1 MKKTFAFAAIASL
14 MATPAFA
21 GEDVAM
27 VDIDANADGYLTIEE
42 VQAHKPDVSAKS
54 FADWDVNGDA
64 QLSEAEFTAWK
75 KAASEEYGKPTMKDR
90 MDEAGDTIEDAMDD
104 AGDAMDDAGD
114 AMTDE
119 Q

>member
-1 MKKTFAFAAIASL
+1 MKKTFAFAAIATL

-27 VDIDANADGYLTIEE
+27 ADIDTNADGYLTIEE
-42 VQAHKPDVSAKS
+42 VQAHKPEVSAKS

-64 QLSEAEFTAWK
+64 QLSAWK
-75 KAASEEYGKPTMKDR
+75 KAASEDYGKPVVN
-90 MDEAGDTIEDAMDD
+90 EAEDTAAEALDD
-104 AGDAMDDAGD
+104 AGEALDDAGE

-119 Q
+119 E

>member
-1 MKKTFAFAAIASL
+1 MKKTFAFAAIATL

-27 VDIDANADGYLTIEE
+27 ADIDANADGFLTLEE

-64 QLSEAEFTAWK
+64 QLSEAEFAAWK
-75 KAASEEYGKPTMKDR
+75 KAASEDYGKPIVN
-90 MDEAGDTIEDAMDD
+90 EAEDTAADALDD
-104 AGDAMDDAGD
+104 AGEALDDAGE
-114 AMTDE
+114 AMTDAE
-119 Q
+119 

>member
-1 MKKTFAFAAIASL
+1 MKKTFAFAAIATL

-27 VDIDANADGYLTIEE
+27 ADIDTNADGFLTIEE

-64 QLSEAEFTAWK
+64 QLSAAEFSAWK
-75 KAASEEYGKPTMKDR
+75 KAASEDYGKPVVN
-90 MDEAGDTIEDAMDD
+90 EAEDTAAEALDD
-104 AGDAMDDAGD
+104 AGEALDDAGE

-119 Q
+119 E